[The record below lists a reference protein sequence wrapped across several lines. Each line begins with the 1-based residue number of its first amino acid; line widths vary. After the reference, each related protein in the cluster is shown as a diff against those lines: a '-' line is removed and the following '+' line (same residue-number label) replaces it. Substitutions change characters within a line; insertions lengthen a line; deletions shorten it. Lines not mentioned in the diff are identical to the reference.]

1 MFSDMTKIGHV
12 TVTNSNVVGKVIQY
26 MKKTVLVVLTNLAT
40 VLIQFNVS
48 FSYPQAVQKSL
59 QKKYTIISSVF

>member
-12 TVTNSNVVGKVIQY
+12 KVTTNSNVVGKVIQY

-40 VLIQFNVS
+40 VIC
-48 FSYPQAVQKSL
+48 P
-59 QKKYTIISSVF
+59 I